1 MLQWYKLVFDFKE
14 SFVKRFG
21 FTLAELLVTLG
32 IIGVISALIFP
43 TINLLKP
50 DSNKIMYIKAYD
62 TLNETVKNLAN
73 NSKLYPICRNIEG
86 DNSINCKDY
95 PLFNL
100 NQPKSN
106 TNFNK
111 ELYSG
116 DRKLCS
122 LLGYSMDVAEADL
135 KCSNE
140 AYSFD
145 ATTFNQSFN
154 NRISFVTK
162 NGMQWMVVPQVI
174 SSFNNK
180 EGHFQTDIYVDLN
193 GKTAPNCIYSS
204 TCTAPDRYKFSISAD
219 GQVVPA
225 DPYGRRLLN
234 SRKKFLKENVNIS
247 DSNYLTD
254 LPNKNFNYSA
264 CNASQS
270 KEDGDTVVHLIL
282 KPQGGGIVYS
292 KKSENDGDV
301 QACGSYYELST
312 VYFNSEEELLKIENN
327 IGPGYNS
334 CQAGADANVD
344 KFIVPW
350 VETVFTTV
358 VVEGTQLSAPVSI
371 INKNGNV
378 LYSCKED
385 CNKERKVDNYYDTYS
400 DFIYN
405 PFTLLVPDGV
415 TEDMPE
421 IK

>member
-1 MLQWYKLVFDFKE
+1 M
-14 SFVKRFG
+14 KRFG

-50 DSNKIMYIKAYD
+50 DNNKIMYLKAYD

-122 LLGYSMDVAEADL
+122 LLGYYMDVAEADL
-135 KCSNE
+135 NCSNE

-254 LPNKNFNYSA
+254 LPNKNFNYST
-264 CNASQS
+264 CNETHPSNATGVTLVFSNLKAHVYSCNKYHNNNPQ
-270 KEDGDTVVHLIL
+270 DGDL
-282 KPQGGGIVYS
+282 PDEIVGYECGS
-292 KKSENDGDV
+292 PFSAFSYDEINNNYTPAFTDENDGF
-301 QACGSYYELST
+301 ANGYEQFYVTDL
-312 VYFNSEEELLKIENN
+312 
-327 IGPGYNS
+327 NS
-334 CQAGADANVD
+334 CT
-344 KFIVPW
+344 ISII
-350 VETVFTTV
+350 
-358 VVEGTQLSAPVSI
+358 VEG
-371 INKNGNV
+371 GV
-378 LYSCKED
+378 LETPFTISDNNEKFLLSCKENV
-385 CNKERKVDNYYDTYS
+385 CTKENVKFNYVCDPLDIGSCLTTNLDLFYKDDHFSYDVEY
-400 DFIYN
+400 
-405 PFTLLVPDGV
+405 
-415 TEDMPE
+415 
-421 IK
+421 K